1 MRVSRGKSCLF
12 HLPCKNYRRTSQK
25 PPPSNGRSFANFTDF
40 FSLNRLDT
48 DSQELSQQP
57 VFVFLTQ
64 SSIQLSNTS
73 VTAVPPRPGTPPD
86 CARCHAW
93 TTPQRQTPRLKNQTG
108 LLGILGEPSSHSAF
122 PENPRTKTGFITPN
136 PVLMVMPGIKILL

>member
-1 MRVSRGKSCLF
+1 MRVSRGKSCLL

-48 DSQELSQQP
+48 DSQELSQQS
-57 VFVFLTQ
+57 VFVFLAQ

-73 VTAVPPRPGTPPD
+73 VTAVTPRPGTLPD
-86 CARCHAW
+86 SQHLQV
-93 TTPQRQTPRLKNQTG
+93 TSRL
-108 LLGILGEPSSHSAF
+108 LLGRCFNDESHKKNRNRNGSA
-122 PENPRTKTGFITPN
+122 EVSNVR
-136 PVLMVMPGIKILL
+136 V